1 MYLAG
6 IDIGTTTICG
16 ILYHAGA
23 FRVEAV
29 AVRDNRFVGP
39 DPDGRERCQD
49 PAHIEE
55 SVRSIIDEMT
65 SAAAARGDD
74 VGALSLTS
82 QMHGILYLDAAGN
95 ALSNYYTWQNQQGLE
110 VFDGETVE
118 ARVSRILGQP
128 VFTGYGAVTWL
139 YHKLT
144 GGIPEG
150 AVRIC
155 GIADYIT
162 MRLVG
167 GAVPVSDITIT
178 ASLGLLDNISR
189 SINPRVFAIDG
200 LEPEFLPELVG
211 SSQVVG
217 TVNSIPVVL
226 PMADNQTGFLGAIKE
241 LERAF
246 LITYGTSSQLS
257 FYGRTF
263 CNYPGFEV
271 RPFPGEGYLY
281 VHSSLGGGNSYQ
293 LMAEFFRDSLKLFGC
308 ERDRE
313 RKGERDR
320 ERKGEGDRDREG
332 EGEREKNLYA
342 VMDALDLDF
351 TTTEIVCTP
360 LFRGDR
366 GSDNAAA
373 SFNRITAANF
383 TPENMIKALVQ
394 GMAGEL
400 HQFFAG
406 LPAEVRAERTGI
418 VGSGNGIRKNRHL
431 RRVIELLY
439 GRPLLIAESTEE
451 SSLGAVV
458 NAGVGI
464 GLFSDYAQG
473 ARQVVKYQ
481 E

>member
-16 ILYHAGA
+16 VLYHSGTFQVDA
-23 FRVEAV
+23 E
-29 AVRDNRFVGP
+29 AVRDNKFVGP
-39 DPDGRERCQD
+39 DPDGRERSQN
-49 PAHIEE
+49 PAHIE
-55 SVRSIIDEMT
+55 
-65 SAAAARGDD
+65 AAVLAVIEELTAFAEARGDV

-118 ARVSRILGQP
+118 ERVSRIIGQP

-150 AVRIC
+150 AVRMC

-167 GAVPVSDITIT
+167 GTVPVSDITIT
-178 ASLGLLDNISR
+178 ASLGLLDNVSR
-189 SINPRVFAIDG
+189 CINPRVFAIDG
-200 LEPEFLPELVG
+200 LEPEFLPELVD
-211 SSQVVG
+211 SSKVVG
-217 TVNSIPVVL
+217 SFRSIPVVL

-241 LERAF
+241 LEEAF

-257 FYGRTF
+257 FYGRTLAH
-263 CNYPGFEV
+263 YPGFEV

-293 LMAEFFRDSLKLFGC
+293 LTAEFFRDTLKLFGC

-320 ERKGEGDRDREG
+320 ERKGERD
-332 EGEREKNLYA
+332 KNLYA

-351 TTTEIVCTP
+351 TTAEIVCTP

-373 SFNRITAANF
+373 SFSRITAANF
-383 TPENMIKALVQ
+383 TPQNMIKALVQ

>member
-39 DPDGRERCQD
+39 DPDGSERCQD
-49 PAHIEE
+49 PVHIEG

-65 SAAAARGDD
+65 SAAEARGDV

-139 YHKLT
+139 YHKLI
-144 GGIPEG
+144 GGIPKG

-167 GAVPVSDITIT
+167 GTVPVSDITIT

-189 SINPRVFAIDG
+189 SINPRVSAIDG
-200 LEPEFLPELVG
+200 LKPEFLPELVG

-241 LERAF
+241 LDGAF

-257 FYGRTF
+257 FYGRTLAH
-263 CNYPGFEV
+263 YPGFEV

-293 LMAEFFRDSLKLFGC
+293 LMAEYFRDSLKLFGC
-308 ERDRE
+308 ERV
-313 RKGERDR
+313 RD
-320 ERKGEGDRDREG
+320 
-332 EGEREKNLYA
+332 REKNLYA

-351 TTTEIVCTP
+351 TTAEIVCTP

-373 SFNRITAANF
+373 SFSRITAANF

-406 LPAEVRAERTGI
+406 LPEEVRAERTGI
-418 VGSGNGIRKNRHL
+418 VGSGNGVRKNRHL
-431 RRVIELLY
+431 RRVIELMY